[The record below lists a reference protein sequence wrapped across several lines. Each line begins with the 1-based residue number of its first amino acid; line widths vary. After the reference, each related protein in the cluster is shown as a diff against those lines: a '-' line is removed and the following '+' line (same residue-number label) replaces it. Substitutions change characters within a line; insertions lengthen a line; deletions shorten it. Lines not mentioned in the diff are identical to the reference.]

1 MRSRCKQEAER
12 MVDFLITRRE
22 HFAEW
27 SEGELEGRA
36 IARLIAEP
44 IRTYA
49 QQKGSEGEP
58 SVFVVYQTKERQR
71 HEHREALPEGLYQC
85 YLADIQDP
93 GYTPLT
99 AVKRIFIGE
108 KRSVTTK
115 RSVLWPGQEAVRLT
129 VWSPLALKAGEC
141 GLDYGLSEPVPL
153 PETKLEGS
161 SHVIRCILPRFRPEL
176 GIRLW
181 LAPELREFLR
191 QDDGRL

>member
-1 MRSRCKQEAER
+1 

-36 IARLIAEP
+36 TARLIAEP

-49 QQKGSEGEP
+49 QQEDSEEEP
-58 SVFVVYQTKERQR
+58 SVFVVYQTKDRQR
-71 HEHREALPEGLYQC
+71 HEHREALPDGLYQC
-85 YLADIQDP
+85 YLADVQDP
-93 GYTPLT
+93 DCTPLT
-99 AVKRIFIGE
+99 VVKRIFIGE

-115 RSVLWPGQEAVRLT
+115 RSVLRPGQEAVRLT
-129 VWSPLALKAGEC
+129 VRSPLALKAGEC
-141 GLDYGLSEPVPL
+141 GLDYGLPEPVPL
-153 PETKLEGS
+153 PETSPEGS

-181 LAPELREFLR
+181 FAPELREFLR

>member
-1 MRSRCKQEAER
+1 

-22 HFAEW
+22 YFAEW

-36 IARLIAEP
+36 IARLVAEP
-44 IRTYA
+44 LRTYA
-49 QQKGSEGEP
+49 QLEDLEGGP
-58 SVFVVYQTKERQR
+58 SVFVVYQTKDRQR

-108 KRSVTTK
+108 KRPVTAE
-115 RSVLWPGQEAVRLT
+115 RSILRLGQEAVRLT
-129 VWSPLALKAGEC
+129 VRSPLALKAGEC
-141 GLDYGLSEPVPL
+141 GLDYGLPEPVPL
-153 PETKLEGS
+153 PETKPEGS
-161 SHVIRCILPRFRPEL
+161 SHVIHCIMPRFRPEL

-181 LAPELREFLR
+181 IAPELRELLR